1 MKNNKQKH
9 LLSFWQSWAHF
20 PDFFKNLFVFLA
32 FFIFF
37 TISIVLIWKRQLTK
51 ETRQVLQSVVA
62 QQITAKAPPSP
73 PPPPPPPLPQ
83 QDIQPLINRIAVLET
98 RLDQSQASLQTPHK
112 LIAFELIKGVL
123 EGFIPL
129 ESLKT
134 FLQKTPDPWASSLL
148 ITLAA
153 MGDIKDYSQLE
164 ASLALPP
171 PLVQLSLWQRVK
183 RKLKSLIRIQ
193 RLDEKGN
200 YKFGNLEGVQKAL
213 QAHNIQ
219 KAIECFEKL
228 PVEDQAALSSWK
240 KTAQDRLF
248 LETTRKTLLLEI
260 AGD

>member
-9 LLSFWQSWAHF
+9 LLSFWQSWTHF

-62 QQITAKAPPSP
+62 QQIAAKAPPSAP
-73 PPPPPPPLPQ
+73 PPPPPPPPQ

-98 RLDQSQASLQTPHK
+98 RLSQSQASLQIPHK
-112 LIAFELIKGVL
+112 LIAFELIKGIL

-148 ITLAA
+148 VTLATI
-153 MGDIKDYSQLE
+153 GDIKDYPQLE

-171 PLVQLSLWQRVK
+171 PLIQLSLWQRVK
-183 RKLKSLIRIQ
+183 RKLKSLVRIQ

-200 YKFGNLEGVQKAL
+200 YKFGNLEDVQKAL
-213 QAHNIQ
+213 QDHNIQ

-260 AGD
+260 TGG